1 MAVHSNFVDLMDRLV
16 AVNGRPVSVRKQTGS
31 TPKDPTRPEL
41 GSVAETTDYSR
52 NAVFLDSDLRDLLLA
67 LPGMPDQRTM
77 ITREIDRLV
86 LVPAKNLAVDIDLE
100 DRLVD
105 GSVVWE
111 ITRVIKIQ
119 PGPTLVGYILRVSS

>member
-16 AVNGRPVSVRKQTGS
+16 AANGRPVSIRKQTGS
-31 TPKDPTRPEL
+31 TPKDAARPEL
-41 GSVAETTDYSR
+41 GSVVETTDYSR

-86 LVPAKNLAVDIDLE
+86 LVPAKNLTVDIDLE